1 MASSQSPSK
10 GHQNVF
16 SRFFQRLKGSKNVRH
31 QDKQNDASQAQATIE
46 QQTADAI
53 AAQVK
58 APPINNKQH
67 KVKLSPFSPPNLLN
81 DNHNGSSYHFLQD
94 FSRARCKM
102 FFPTSGRM
110 GFDKIKTSTEFPP
123 IETVREMITYETSIR
138 LSEPIQ
144 ELMDFYHNDEASLSH
159 VLDLIQQ
166 HVVEHFGYHDVNAL
180 RTAFH
185 RFPDDPV
192 VKSAYYEKRFRNKS
206 YILFLL
212 LTHALFRSHAPNGL
226 CFLVIYIV
234 EAHARDEWPMG
245 KIISRVDQPITLEQ
259 RLVNARECQKDCK
272 FEMPMLVDSMNN
284 TFHLTYG
291 SWPFRFYIIHNGI
304 LVLKAEPDNDTFSYH
319 IDELNQWID
328 NYYQS
333 YRPIA

>member
-192 VKSAYYEKRFRNKS
+192 VKSAYYVKHNK
-206 YILFLL
+206 I
-212 LTHALFRSHAPNGL
+212 TQGL
-226 CFLVIYIV
+226 ISQGQC
-234 EAHARDEWPMG
+234 ARDVDLYTTEADLHFGRLPSELTRYLARMRPM
-245 KIISRVDQPITLEQ
+245 VC
-259 RLVNARECQKDCK
+259 V
-272 FEMPMLVDSMNN
+272 
-284 TFHLTYG
+284 
-291 SWPFRFYIIHNGI
+291 SW
-304 LVLKAEPDNDTFSYH
+304 
-319 IDELNQWID
+319 
-328 NYYQS
+328 
-333 YRPIA
+333 

>member
-144 ELMDFYHNDEASLSH
+144 ELMDFYHNDEASLR
-159 VLDLIQQ
+159 L
-166 HVVEHFGYHDVNAL
+166 A
-180 RTAFH
+180 
-185 RFPDDPV
+185 
-192 VKSAYYEKRFRNKS
+192 
-206 YILFLL
+206 LL
-212 LTHALFRSHAPNGL
+212 LHIISYSKFTFAMKLKSCARSHPTTCRGT
-226 CFLVIYIV
+226 F
-234 EAHARDEWPMG
+234 W
-245 KIISRVDQPITLEQ
+245 IS
-259 RLVNARECQKDCK
+259 
-272 FEMPMLVDSMNN
+272 
-284 TFHLTYG
+284 
-291 SWPFRFYIIHNGI
+291 
-304 LVLKAEPDNDTFSYH
+304 
-319 IDELNQWID
+319 
-328 NYYQS
+328 
-333 YRPIA
+333 